1 MIAVD
6 TSALMAIL
14 LDEEAADAC
23 SDTLERADRLLM
35 SSTTLAEALIVADRR
50 DVGKEMR
57 QLVDGLDV
65 EIVTVT
71 ATTARR
77 VADAYGRWGKGIH
90 RAALNLGDC
99 FAYDV
104 AQEHNCPLLFV
115 GTDFTRTD
123 LVAAL
128 PG

>member
-14 LDEEAADAC
+14 LNEDTADSC
-23 SDTLERADRLLM
+23 SDILESADHLLM

-50 DVGKEMR
+50 DLGEEMR
-57 QLVDGLDV
+57 QLVGGLDV
-65 EIVTVT
+65 EIVNVT

-77 VADAYGRWGKGIH
+77 VADVYGRWGKGIH
-90 RAALNLGDC
+90 HAALNLGDC

-104 AQEHNCPLLFV
+104 ASEHDCPLLFV
-115 GTDFTRTD
+115 GTDFARTD
-123 LVAAL
+123 VVAAL
-128 PG
+128 PE